1 MEEIIDYL
9 HITIANKKAFSVLKT
24 EISVV
29 LTFAYFRRLGV
40 CPPCRR
46 FIEHSYRYPPF
57 CCPFDNVFGGSH
69 IIVL

>member
-9 HITIANKKAFSVLKT
+9 HITTANKKASSVLKT

-40 CPPCRR
+40 YPPCRR
-46 FIEHSYRYPPF
+46 FIEHSY
-57 CCPFDNVFGGSH
+57 
-69 IIVL
+69 